1 MSEKTIESQQIYDG
15 HILKLRVDTVML
27 PSGRIT
33 KREIVEHG
41 NCVAIVA
48 IDDDNNV
55 LLVRQYRKAAEKD
68 LLEIPAGG
76 IEPDEEAVA
85 TVSRELREE
94 TGYNPGL
101 VERIGCYYPSPGY
114 CTEQI
119 LLFLASRLKLDA
131 LEGEDTESI
140 EVISKPL
147 SDIPELIRSGK
158 IRDAKSIAGL
168 LIYLSLIKPG
178 QQS

>member
-1 MSEKTIESQQIYDG
+1 MSEKTTDSQQIYDG
-15 HILKLRVDTVML
+15 HILKLRVDTVKL
-27 PSGRIT
+27 PGGRIT
-33 KREIVEHG
+33 KREIIEHG

-76 IEPDEEAVA
+76 IEPDEQAVA
-85 TVSRELREE
+85 TVRRELREE

-101 VERIGCYYPSPGY
+101 IERIGCYYSSPGY
-114 CTEQI
+114 CTERTE
-119 LLFLASRLKLDA
+119 LFLASQLKLDT

-140 EVISKPL
+140 ELVKVPL
-147 SDIPELIRSGK
+147 KDIPEMINSGK
-158 IRDAKSIAGL
+158 ICDAKSIAGL
-168 LIYLSLIKPG
+168 LIYLMLIK
-178 QQS
+178 SREED